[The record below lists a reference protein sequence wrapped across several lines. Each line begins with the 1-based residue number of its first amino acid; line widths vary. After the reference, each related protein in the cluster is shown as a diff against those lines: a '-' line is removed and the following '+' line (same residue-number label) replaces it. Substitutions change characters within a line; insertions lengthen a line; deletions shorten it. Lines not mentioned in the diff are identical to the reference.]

1 MGGMSKCGHV
11 DRREAAR
18 SGQREWQVRKRR
30 LWQVRSEGHAEDD
43 RDKVGWRWTAQHP
56 PSPSTPSR
64 AENLL
69 YVSRS
74 GLGMRWNC
82 WGIFGNS

>member
-30 LWQVRSEGHAEDD
+30 GMQKTTETKLDGGGQHNTPPHRALPLEQRICCMSAVLVWGCAGIAGESLETPD
-43 RDKVGWRWTAQHP
+43 AQANP
-56 PSPSTPSR
+56 
-64 AENLL
+64 
-69 YVSRS
+69 
-74 GLGMRWNC
+74 G
-82 WGIFGNS
+82 